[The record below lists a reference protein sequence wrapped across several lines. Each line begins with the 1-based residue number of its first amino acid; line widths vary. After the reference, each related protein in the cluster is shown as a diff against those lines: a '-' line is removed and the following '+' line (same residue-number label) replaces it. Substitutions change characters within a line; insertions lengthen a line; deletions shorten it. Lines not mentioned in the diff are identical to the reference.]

1 MMSMTEEKSCEKKMF
16 ARKYTWKKEWV
27 RPYESSFSIL
37 LTFCKINTIDAVK
50 AERLLGDP
58 DSDKR
63 YADIFLPDWYVRQMQ
78 PFLNLDERARDKMME
93 NRIVYCP
100 ICRLSGYHSVFHQLY
115 NMRVCPFH
123 HISLEYDMPELK
135 FGVSYSIES
144 IKYKKDYESLA
155 NARNI
160 SHPSLRTEDRAVQCF
175 VFKTHKMASYISA
188 HIYFPVYD
196 DGCCENM
203 EFRKLAVFPY
213 NFLSNVDSYKRFRIA
228 HFVGTEEELLA
239 SLQSGKH
246 PLSAIRR
253 FEAANSVKCT
263 LMGYWRWTYRQVT
276 FLPDLYIY
284 CLFNNL
290 IGDSLDKVDFR
301 HADIIYSDILHY
313 RDSLKLKLS
322 FIWSIKGSMDWQDG
336 LSLYWT
342 QHPDSGLNWNYRRIR
357 HGIRLESLDISLGHG
372 FSDMDETLIR
382 LYIIDD
388 LFKCLWRQYKTL
400 ARRPQGVSVKDG
412 WRELRVPEY
421 YICQKRRNG
430 TMYLYRK
437 KQF

>member
-1 MMSMTEEKSCEKKMF
+1 MMNMTEEKLCEKKMF

-50 AERLLGDP
+50 AKRLLGDP

-100 ICRLSGYHSVFHQLY
+100 ICRLSGYHSIFHQLY

-123 HISLEYDMPELK
+123 NITLEYDMPESK

-144 IKYKKDYESLA
+144 IVYKEDYKSLA
-155 NARNI
+155 NAHNI
-160 SHPSLRTEDRAVQCF
+160 PHPSLRTEDVAVQCF
-175 VFKTHKMASYISA
+175 VFKAHKMVNNISS
-188 HIYFPVYD
+188 HIFFPVYE
-196 DGCCENM
+196 DGGSENM
-203 EFRKLAVFPY
+203 EFRKNTVFPY
-213 NFLSNVDSYKRFRIA
+213 DFMRDAESYKCFRIK
-228 HFVGTEEELLA
+228 HFEGNDNDLLA
-239 SLQSGKH
+239 ALQAGQYAL
-246 PLSAIRR
+246 PAIQKY
-253 FEAANSVKCT
+253 EADNSTKLT
-263 LMGYWRWTYRQVT
+263 LMGYWHWIYRQVT
-276 FLPDLYIY
+276 FLSDLYIC

-290 IGDSLDKVDFR
+290 IGDSLEKKANQHLYAMYNDTLYYYDTVE
-301 HADIIYSDILHY
+301 
-313 RDSLKLKLS
+313 LKLS
-322 FIWSIKGSMDWQDG
+322 FIWAIKGSMNWQDA
-336 LSLYWT
+336 LSFYWT
-342 QHPDSGLNWNYRRIR
+342 QHQDSGINWNYRRIR

>member
-1 MMSMTEEKSCEKKMF
+1 MMNMTEEKLCEKKMF

-100 ICRLSGYHSVFHQLY
+100 ICRLSGYHSIFHQLY

-123 HISLEYDMPELK
+123 NITLEYDMPELE

-144 IKYKKDYESLA
+144 IIYKEDYKSLA
-155 NARNI
+155 NARDTP
-160 SHPSLRTEDRAVQCF
+160 HPSLRTEDRAVQGF
-175 VFKTHKMASYISA
+175 VFKTHKMANYVSD
-188 HIYFPVYD
+188 HIYFPVY

-203 EFRKLAVFPY
+203 EFRKNTVFPY
-213 NFLSNVDSYKRFRIA
+213 NFMSDVDSYKCFRVK
-228 HFVGTEEELLA
+228 HFEGTDNDLLA
-239 SLQSGKH
+239 ALQTGQYAL
-246 PLSAIRR
+246 PAIQK
-253 FEAANSVKCT
+253 FEADNSTNCT
-263 LMGYWRWTYRQVT
+263 LMGYWHWIYRQVT
-276 FLPDLYIY
+276 CLSDLYIY
-284 CLFNNL
+284 CLFKNL
-290 IGDSLDKVDFR
+290 IGDSLEKPAYKHTYVM
-301 HADIIYSDILHY
+301 YNDILHY
-313 RDSLKLKLS
+313 HDTLKLKLS

-336 LSLYWT
+336 LSYYWT
-342 QHPDSGLNWNYRRIR
+342 QHPDSGVNWNYRHIR
-357 HGIRLESLDISLGHG
+357 NGIRLEALGISLRQG
-372 FSDMDETLIR
+372 FSLIDKTLIE
-382 LYIIDD
+382 LFIIDD
-388 LFKCLWRQYKTL
+388 LFKCLWRQYKIL
-400 ARRPQGVSVKDG
+400 ARRPQGVSVWDG

-421 YICQKRRNG
+421 YICQKKRNG